1 MLSKCFLNTNRLEAV
16 ITTSGSLFHCLITSV
31 KNFSLTTNVN
41 IPNAT
46 LWHSL
51 ASITRDIS
59 TSLSTPHHKTAIEW
73 WLHCTLTPPSR
84 KNKKPP
90 KNPQLLLASHALS
103 PFLLPSFVHI
113 LIFCVFLIVRNPK
126 LYTLLEGRLHQC
138 WAQWDS
144 HFFQPVSYPAFNTFQ
159 NKVGHFGHQ
168 CMLLNHTD
176 LTIYQNSLDPSV
188 QGCTPATCPLTS
200 KCTQDCTVPGA
211 KSSICFCS
219 ISCSWWLP
227 STPI

>member
-1 MLSKCFLNTNRLEAV
+1 MRVIKSNFWLPKGNIRVKSYLVMLSKCFLNTNRLEAV
-16 ITTSGSLFHCLITSV
+16 ITTSGSLFHCFTTSV
-31 KNFSLTTNVN
+31 KNFSLKTNVN

-103 PFLLPSFVHI
+103 PFFVAFLCTHSNILCLPYSKEPKTVHTTWREAAPVLSTMGQSLLS
-113 LIFCVFLIVRNPK
+113 
-126 LYTLLEGRLHQC
+126 
-138 WAQWDS
+138 
-144 HFFQPVSYPAFNTFQ
+144 
-159 NKVGHFGHQ
+159 
-168 CMLLNHTD
+168 
-176 LTIYQNSLDPSV
+176 
-188 QGCTPATCPLTS
+188 TS
-200 KCTQDCTVPGA
+200 
-211 KSSICFCS
+211 
-219 ISCSWWLP
+219 
-227 STPI
+227 